1 MHDLLVLRRNIYLIP
16 LVVVIILYLSV
27 SIFYSIDIVDSGFVL
42 SLVGR
47 LSLNQE
53 IYKDFDYV
61 RPFETPIL
69 WHNLLGFFPTNFPY
83 LIIICRILVILQAV
97 FSSYLAAKIMDVKHL
112 KFYVIIF
119 TVSILHIF
127 PIMPWHTLD
136 GIMFSLISI
145 YLLKKK
151 LYASAIAIA
160 LFAAL
165 TKQSFYP
172 FCLIMWPVTLYLWS
186 RNFVFYKKDIY
197 LFLSLVFI
205 FCLILIKYNII
216 QNFSDLLSQLDS
228 SSSGE
233 TFLNVAVFSFFF
245 ANIYLNI
252 IFVSI
257 ILTLLFYPRLT
268 QKVIFYI
275 ISILMLLFYISFL
288 TKGNYF
294 YVNQL
299 SLLLFVV
306 ALRFTRNIYIY
317 LLFLVS
323 WCSAISWGYNIAIFL
338 LLVLFVSFFHNL
350 MNKKKVIFFS
360 FTIVFI
366 MSIARILYPYGSQ
379 SVKNVKYEYVSNMPV
394 ISGLWITKS
403 TYEYFN
409 ESLQLEKK
417 YKSVVFLPANPLIDV
432 MTNKFPGRA
441 SWEMDIENPTYKKYS
456 YSKPAV
462 FVIDRRP
469 FVNDTVGFYKSSITN
484 RVVLS
489 KNKIDSTK
497 FFIIYK

>member
-1 MHDLLVLRRNIYLIP
+1 MQHAILVKRNIYLLP
-16 LVVVIILYLSV
+16 LLVVITFYLAV
-27 SIFYSIDIVDSGFVL
+27 CIFYSIDIVDTGFVL

-61 RPFETPIL
+61 RPFGTPLI
-69 WHNLLGFFPTNFPY
+69 WHNLLGLFPTNFPY

-97 FSSYLAAKIMDVKHL
+97 FSSYLAVKILDIKYL
-112 KFYVIIF
+112 KLYILIF

-136 GIMFSLISI
+136 GIMFSLLSI
-145 YLLKKK
+145 YLLKNNF
-151 LYASAIAIA
+151 YASTIAVA
-160 LFAAL
+160 VFAAL

-172 FCLIMWPVTLYLWS
+172 FCLIMCPLAMYLWS
-186 RNFVFYKKDIY
+186 RNFVLFKKDIY

-205 FCLILIKYNII
+205 FCLLLIKYNII
-216 QNFSDLLSQLDS
+216 QNFSDLLSQLAS

-245 ANIYLNI
+245 ANIYLNV
-252 IFVSI
+252 IFVSM
-257 ILTLLFYPRLT
+257 ILAILFYPRLT
-268 QKVIFYI
+268 KNVAFYL
-275 ISILMLLFYISFL
+275 ISILIFLFFISFL
-288 TKGNYF
+288 TKGVYF

-306 ALRFTRNIYIY
+306 ALRFSRNIYV
-317 LLFLVS
+317 LLIFLVS
-323 WCSAISWGYNIAIFL
+323 WCSAISWGYNMAIFL
-338 LLVLFVSFFHNL
+338 LLIVFVSVFHNL
-350 MNKKKVIFFS
+350 MNKKKLIFFS
-360 FTIVFI
+360 FAVVF
-366 MSIARILYPYGSQ
+366 MMTIARILYPYGSQ

-394 ISGLWITKS
+394 ISGLWIANS
-403 TYEYFN
+403 TFEYFT

-417 YKSVVFLPANPLIDV
+417 YKSVVFLPANPLMDV

-456 YSKPAV
+456 YSLPTVFAV
-462 FVIDRRP
+462 DRKP
-469 FVNDTVGFYKSSITN
+469 FVNDTVGFYKSSTTN